1 LESVV
6 LNSVLQKKENGML
19 VPSAEVAGAIQ
30 PEERAGDDQYAS
42 YETRI
47 IVTELRVL
55 VVVSD
60 TVGLL
65 SLG

>member
-1 LESVV
+1 M
-6 LNSVLQKKENGML
+6 GML